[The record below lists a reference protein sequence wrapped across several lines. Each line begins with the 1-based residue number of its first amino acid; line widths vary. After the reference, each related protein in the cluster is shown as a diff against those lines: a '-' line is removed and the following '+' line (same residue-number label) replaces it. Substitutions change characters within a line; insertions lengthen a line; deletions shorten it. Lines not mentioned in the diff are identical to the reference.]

1 MKLTNTVAKLF
12 SSVSTLAVVAGALAL
27 NGMAWGEGGQVV
39 AWGNNAQGQCNGN
52 ALSPATQIAIGGS
65 FSYGYTLSLK
75 ADGTVGFCGFAG
87 GYASYGTFPPPSN
100 LGKCNAIASG
110 FHHCMALQVDG
121 VIKTWGDNRNGSL
134 NIPSDIGLCT
144 QIAAGGYR
152 SAAIKNNG
160 TISYW
165 GNNYSSNLV
174 LNTFIKLAV
183 SDSNIA
189 AITSSGVIVVE
200 GDNWFGQTLIPANLG
215 PCTDIAAGLN
225 SILVIRTDGIV
236 VAWGNNEFGQCGS
249 TDERTGPDF
258 NNNGDSRNGAYWVK
272 STLGPCKA
280 ISSSQDPQYGNSI
293 SMGIRRNGTVVSWG
307 CGCGYNPTHVSDLS
321 EVGALKNFGACS
333 KVAAGSAHSA
343 VIQVPLPIINGVLPI
358 SGPSSGGINITITGS
373 NFYNPSTVTIGGAP
387 ATNIVVVSDTQIT
400 ATTPAGFPGPA
411 VVTVNLG
418 SSTAFYYRPT
428 CGSDL
433 DNSGVVDSG
442 DISIVLLDFG
452 SCGES
457 AAVAPQQEPL
467 ILQAVEPAKAV
478 PNKK

>member
-12 SSVSTLAVVAGALAL
+12 SSVSTLAVVAGAIAF
-27 NGMAWGEGGQVV
+27 NTVAWGEGGQVV

-65 FSYGYTLSLK
+65 FGYGYTLSLK

-87 GYASYGTFPPPSN
+87 GYNSYGTFPPPSN

-152 SAAIKNNG
+152 SAAIKSNG

-165 GNNYSSNLV
+165 GNNNSSNL
-174 LNTFIKLAV
+174 LSNTFIKLAV

-215 PCTDIAAGLN
+215 PCTDIAAGQN

-236 VAWGNNEFGQCGS
+236 VAWGNNYSGECGS
-249 TDERTGPDF
+249 SEERIGPDF
-258 NNNGDSRNGAYWVK
+258 NNNSDSRNGAYWVK
-272 STLGPCKA
+272 TTLGPCKA
-280 ISSSQDPQYGNSI
+280 ISAAQDPEYGYGISI
-293 SMGIRRNGTVVSWG
+293 GIRSNGSVVSWG
-307 CGCGYNPTHVSDLS
+307 CGCGYNPTHASGLS
-321 EVGALKNFGACS
+321 EVGALNNFGACT

-343 VIQVPLPIINGVLPI
+343 VIQVPLPVITGVLPI
-358 SGPSSGGINITITGS
+358 SGASTGGTSITITGT
-373 NFYNPSTVTIGGAP
+373 NFFNPSTVTIGGVP
-387 ATNIVVVSDTQIT
+387 AINVVVVSDTQIT

-452 SCGES
+452 SCSES

-467 ILQAVEPAKAV
+467 ILQTAEPVKPVAV
-478 PNKK
+478 KK

>member
-1 MKLTNTVAKLF
+1 LSTKEITMKSIRNRFGAFL
-12 SSVSTLAVVAGALAL
+12 VVAGAMAL
-27 NGMAWGEGGQVV
+27 NSVAWGQGGQVI
-39 AWGNNAQGQCNGN
+39 AWGNNNVGQCNVN
-52 ALSPATQIAIGGS
+52 SINSASQIVVCGTFWSGS
-65 FSYGYTLSLK
+65 TYSLN
-75 ADGTVGFCGFAG
+75 ADGTVVGAGSASSVPGDLGVCIQIAG
-87 GYASYGTFPPPSN
+87 GFKHM
-100 LGKCNAIASG
+100 LAIQTS
-110 FHHCMALQVDG
+110 G

-152 SAAIKNNG
+152 SAAIKRNG

-165 GNNYSSNLV
+165 GNNNSSNL
-174 LNTFIKLAV
+174 LSNTFIKLAV

-189 AITSSGVIVVE
+189 AITSSGVVVVE
-200 GDNWFGQTLIPANLG
+200 GDNSFGQTLIPANLG
-215 PCTDIAAGLN
+215 PCTDIAAGLK

-236 VAWGNNEFGQCGS
+236 VAWGNNYSGECGS
-249 TDERTGPDF
+249 SEESIGPDF
-258 NNNGDSRNGAYWVK
+258 NNNSDSRNGAYWVK
-272 STLGPCKA
+272 TTLGPCKA
-280 ISSSQDPQYGNSI
+280 ISAAQDPESGYGK
-293 SMGIRRNGTVVSWG
+293 SMGIKSNGGVVSWG
-307 CGCGYNPTHVSDLS
+307 CGCGYNPTHVSVLS
-321 EVGALKNFGACS
+321 EVGALNNFGACT
-333 KVAAGSAHSA
+333 KVAAGIAHSA
-343 VIQVPLPIINGVLPI
+343 VIQVPLPVISGVLPI
-358 SGPSSGGINITITGS
+358 SGPGSGGTNITITGT
-373 NFYNPSTVTIGGAP
+373 NFFDPSTVTIGGAP
-387 ATNIVVVSDTQIT
+387 ATNVVVVSDTQIT

-452 SCGES
+452 SCSES

-467 ILQAVEPAKAV
+467 ILQAPEPAKSV